1 MSILEKKIKD
11 LNTTDVKSPKK
22 MAKKNFSTPRKVNL
36 SKKYFYINNNRNI
49 NLNHFNNG
57 RILQLIENT
66 SKNGS
71 GDVLEQVDHLITQLD
86 QTREELN
93 NKKVDCIKS
102 MILNH
107 KKVPEKW
114 IMKSNYK
121 DLLNKSME
129 DDIVLNYAVICK
141 DIYKKR
147 EGLDQSDDEKYSN
160 YMKSV
165 PEEKK
170 FISFINL
177 YSKNYCDSPHKKQIM
192 RDYCLSI
199 TKNKKNRIKT
209 KFNNDSSLNSYE
221 RNSKLYNKV
230 SDDKTSNSF
239 ENSSKDKNILPLI
252 NQNNRIDNN
261 NNLNNMNNTKDDLMM
276 TSLYYSGF
284 DNKNENNKNNLSP
297 KKELKL
303 PELPLI

>member
-1 MSILEKKIKD
+1 MSILESKIKD
-11 LNTTDVKSPKK
+11 LNTTDIKSPKK
-22 MAKKNFSTPRKVNL
+22 IAKKNLSTPKKVNL
-36 SKKYFYINNNRNI
+36 CKKYFYINNNKNM
-49 NLNHFNNG
+49 NLKHFNNG
-57 RILQLIENT
+57 RILQLIENAN
-66 SKNGS
+66 KNGS
-71 GDVLEQVDHLITQLD
+71 GDPLEQVDHILTQLD

-107 KKVPEKW
+107 KRIPEKW
-114 IMKSNYK
+114 IMKPNYK
-121 DLLNKSME
+121 DLLNKAME
-129 DDIVLNYAVICK
+129 DDIVLNYAVLCK

-147 EGLDQSDDEKYSN
+147 EGLDQTK
-160 YMKSV
+160 
-165 PEEKK
+165 EKK

-177 YSKNYCDSPHKKQIM
+177 YSKNYCDSPHKKKVM

-199 TKNKKNRIKT
+199 TKNKKNRIKA
-209 KFNNDSSLNSYE
+209 KAINDSSLNSYE

-230 SDDKTSNSF
+230 LEDKTSNSF
-239 ENSSKDKNILPLI
+239 EDSTKDKNILPLI

-261 NNLNNMNNTKDDLMM
+261 NNLNNMNDTKDDLMV

-284 DNKNENNKNNLSP
+284 DNKNENNYNNLNP

>member
-1 MSILEKKIKD
+1 MSILESKIKD
-11 LNTTDVKSPKK
+11 LNTSGIKSHKN
-22 MAKKNFSTPRKVNL
+22 MVKKNLSTPRKVNFC
-36 SKKYFYINNNRNI
+36 KKYFYMNNNRNI
-49 NLNHFNNG
+49 NLKHFNNG
-57 RILQLIENT
+57 KILQLIENT
-66 SKNGS
+66 NKIGS

-107 KKVPEKW
+107 KRVPEKW

-121 DLLNKSME
+121 DLLNKAME
-129 DDIVLNYAVICK
+129 DDIVLNYAVLCK

-147 EGLDQSDDEKYSN
+147 EGLDQSDDERYSN

-170 FISFINL
+170 FISFINIH
-177 YSKNYCDSPHKKQIM
+177 SKNYCDSPIKRQAM

-199 TKNKKNRIKT
+199 TKDKKNRIKA
-209 KFNNDSSLNSYE
+209 KFNNESPLNSYE

-230 SDDKTSNSF
+230 IDDKTSNS
-239 ENSSKDKNILPLI
+239 SSKDKNILPLI
-252 NQNNRIDNN
+252 NQNNRTENN

-284 DNKNENNKNNLSP
+284 DNKVENNKNNSSP

>member
-1 MSILEKKIKD
+1 MSILERKIKD
-11 LNTTDVKSPKK
+11 SNKTDIKSPKDIS
-22 MAKKNFSTPRKVNL
+22 KKNLSTPKKVNL
-36 SKKYFYINNNRNI
+36 CKKYFYINNNKNM
-49 NLNHFNNG
+49 NLQHFNNG

-66 SKNGS
+66 NKNGS
-71 GDVLEQVDHLITQLD
+71 GDPLEQVDHLLTQLD

-121 DLLNKSME
+121 DLLNKAME
-129 DDIVLNYAVICK
+129 DDIVLNYAVLCK

-147 EGLDQSDDEKYSN
+147 EGLDQSDDERYSN
-160 YMKSV
+160 YMKSL

-170 FISFINL
+170 FISFINI
-177 YSKNYCDSPHKKQIM
+177 YSKNYCDSPTKKKVM

-199 TKNKKNRIKT
+199 TKNKKNRIKA
-209 KFNNDSSLNSYE
+209 KAINDSSLNSYE

-230 SDDKTSNSF
+230 LEDKTSNSF
-239 ENSSKDKNILPLI
+239 EDSTKDKNILPLI

-261 NNLNNMNNTKDDLMM
+261 NNLNNMNDTKDDLMV

-284 DNKNENNKNNLSP
+284 DNKNENNYNNLSP

>member
-1 MSILEKKIKD
+1 M
-11 LNTTDVKSPKK
+11 
-22 MAKKNFSTPRKVNL
+22 NL
-36 SKKYFYINNNRNI
+36 K
-49 NLNHFNNG
+49 HFNNG
-57 RILQLIENT
+57 RILQLIENAN
-66 SKNGS
+66 KNGS
-71 GDVLEQVDHLITQLD
+71 GDPLEQVDHILTQLD

-107 KKVPEKW
+107 KRIPEKW
-114 IMKSNYK
+114 IMKPNYK
-121 DLLNKSME
+121 DLLNKAME
-129 DDIVLNYAVICK
+129 DDIVLNYAVLCK

-160 YMKSV
+160 YIKSV
-165 PEEKK
+165 PKEKK

-177 YSKNYCDSPHKKQIM
+177 YSKNYCDSPHKKKVM

-199 TKNKKNRIKT
+199 TKNKKNRIKA
-209 KFNNDSSLNSYE
+209 KVINDSSLNSYE

-230 SDDKTSNSF
+230 LEDKTSNSF
-239 ENSSKDKNILPLI
+239 EDSTKDKNILPLI

-261 NNLNNMNNTKDDLMM
+261 NLNNMNDTKDDLMV

-284 DNKNENNKNNLSP
+284 DNKNENNYNNLSP